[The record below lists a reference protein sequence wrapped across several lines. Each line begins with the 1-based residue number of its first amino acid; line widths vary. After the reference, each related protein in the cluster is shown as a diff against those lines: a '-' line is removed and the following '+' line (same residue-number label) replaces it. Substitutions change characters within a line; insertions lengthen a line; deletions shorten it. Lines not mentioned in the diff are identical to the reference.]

1 MIKRLTILMS
11 SLLLFTA
18 CGEDIDNPAGQTPTG
33 MDFNLVTIDNIT
45 EPAADGERTITLS
58 FSDKSDN
65 ILVLNTKSWHPH
77 VEAGWYEISS
87 ETGKFKATIDISIA
101 DQKVNATGGYVFVS
115 KNNYDY
121 EFRFNI
127 ETGEGTIA
135 GLADNKKL
143 YFETEKYSSISTGAE
158 GNFLCDQ
165 VVKSDIMSR
174 EMKYS
179 IYLPESYDGTKKFPV
194 LYILHGMDGN
204 NNDWLQDNT
213 GGIYSG
219 GGTLPAYA
227 KEYAEKTGKEL
238 IIVAPDGR
246 NDFYCDKYNGG
257 PNYMSYFFQEFI
269 PYIESTYAIKAERGS
284 RAIGG
289 LSMGGYGS
297 LYYGTLHPEMF
308 CHVYACSAAVYG
320 STGTPLPIDYIKA
333 AITAGTIKEMPGF
346 TIEIGTEDFLFADNE
361 RFVKELDSLG
371 VPYEYITRAGS
382 HDWRFWN
389 ACSPK
394 IIHKVLTTFE

>member
-1 MIKRLTILMS
+1 MS
-11 SLLLFTA
+11 SLMLLNA
-18 CGEDIDNPAGQTPTG
+18 CGEDKKLPEDPSTTG
-33 MDFNLVTIDNIT
+33 LDFNLVTILNVTDKA
-45 EPAADGERTITLS
+45 EDGSRIISLS
-58 FSDKSDN
+58 FKDKSDN
-65 ILVLNTKSWHPH
+65 IMTMSAKSWHSH
-77 VEAGWYEISS
+77 LEAGWYEIGS
-87 ETGKFKATIDISIA
+87 ETGKFKAIIPTLGVDGESV
-101 DQKVNATGGYVFVS
+101 KVTGGSMFVR
-115 KNNYDY
+115 KKDYDY
-121 EFRFNI
+121 ILSFNL
-127 ETGEGTIA
+127 ETEKGEIFA
-135 GLADNKKL
+135 LADGKKL
-143 YFETEKYSSISTGAE
+143 YFETDKYSSLSTGAN
-158 GNFLCDQ
+158 GNFLKDQ
-165 VVKSDIMSR
+165 LIKSDIMNGN
-174 EMKYS
+174 MKYS

-213 GGIYSG
+213 GGLWAG

-257 PNYMSYFFQEFI
+257 PNYMTYFFTEFI
-269 PYIESTYAIKAERGS
+269 PYIESEYAIKAEKKS

-308 CHVYACSAAVYG
+308 CHVYACSAAAYG
-320 STGTPLPIDYIKA
+320 STGTPLPIDLIK
-333 AITAGTIKEMPGF
+333 TAYSTGKIKELPGF
-346 TIEIGTEDFLFADNE
+346 TIEIGTGDFLFADNE
-361 RFVKELDSLG
+361 KFVKELDSYG
-371 VPYEYITRAGS
+371 IPYEYITRPGS
-382 HDWRFWN
+382 HDWPFWN

>member
-1 MIKRLTILMS
+1 MS
-11 SLLLFTA
+11 SLMLLNA
-18 CGEDIDNPAGQTPTG
+18 CGEDKKLPEDPSTTG
-33 MDFNLVTIDNIT
+33 LDFNLVTILNVTDKA
-45 EPAADGERTITLS
+45 EDGSRIISLS
-58 FSDKSDN
+58 FKDKSDN
-65 ILVLNTKSWHPH
+65 IMTMSAKSWHSH
-77 VEAGWYEISS
+77 LEAGWYEIGS
-87 ETGKFKATIDISIA
+87 ETGKFKAIIPTLGVDGESV
-101 DQKVNATGGYVFVS
+101 KVTGGSMFVR
-115 KNNYDY
+115 KKDYDY
-121 EFRFNI
+121 ILSFNL
-127 ETGEGTIA
+127 ETEKGEIFA
-135 GLADNKKL
+135 LADGKKL
-143 YFETEKYSSISTGAE
+143 YFETDKYSSLSTGAN
-158 GNFLCDQ
+158 GNFLKDQ
-165 VVKSDIMSR
+165 LIKSDIMNGN
-174 EMKYS
+174 MKYS

-213 GGIYSG
+213 GGLWAG

-257 PNYMSYFFQEFI
+257 PNYMTYFFTEFI
-269 PYIESTYAIKAERGS
+269 PYIESEYAIKAEKKS

-308 CHVYACSAAVYG
+308 CHVYACSAAAYG
-320 STGTPLPIDYIKA
+320 STGTPLPIDLIK
-333 AITAGTIKEMPGF
+333 TAYSTGKIKELPGF

-361 RFVKELDSLG
+361 KFVKELDSYG
-371 VPYEYITRAGS
+371 IPYEYITRPGS
-382 HDWRFWN
+382 HDWPFWN